1 MLRGN
6 NEYLNEIFVDWNVS
20 GINEIWIG
28 EKQRC

>member
-6 NEYLNEIFVDWNVS
+6 WECFNELYADRNVS
-20 GINEIWIG
+20 GINEIWVR

>member
-6 NEYLNEIFVDWNVS
+6 WEYLNELYADRNVS
-20 GINEIWIG
+20 GINEIWVH